1 MKIVILQGSPN
12 KKGSTNILVE
22 NFSKGAEAAGH
33 SVIRFDLDEMNIRPC
48 TGCVTCGYEGPC
60 ILHDDNQKIREAVLD
75 ADMIVF
81 ATPLYYYGMSAQL
94 KIVTDRFCAYNSSIT
109 RKHLKAAL
117 LAVAWNSD
125 TWTFDALEAHYETL
139 LRYLNLTDMG
149 RIWGRGCGTPS
160 MTKRSAYMRMAYELG
175 KNLNK

>member
-48 TGCVTCGYEGPC
+48 TGCVRCGDDGPC
-60 ILHDDNQKIREAVLD
+60 MRLDGNQILRAAGLD

-109 RKHLKAAL
+109 RKHMKAAL

-125 TWTFDALEAHYETL
+125 TWTFDALESHYRTL
-139 LRYLNLTDMG
+139 VRYLDLQDQGMVL
-149 RIWGRGCGTPS
+149 GRGCGTPA
-160 MTKRSAYMRMAYELG
+160 MTRHSQYPEMAYELG
-175 KNLNK
+175 NRL

>member
-22 NFSKGAEAAGH
+22 NFSQGAEAAGH
-33 SVIRFDLDEMNIRPC
+33 SVIRFDLDDMNIRPC

-60 ILHDDNQKIREAVLD
+60 ILRDDNQKIREAVLS

-94 KIVTDRFCAYNSSIT
+94 KIVIDRFCAYNSSIT
-109 RKHLKAAL
+109 RKRMKSAL

-125 TWTFDALEAHYETL
+125 SWTFEALESHYQTL
-139 LRYLNLTDMG
+139 VRYLHLQDMG
-149 RIWGRGCGTPS
+149 TVLGKGCGSPS
-160 MTKRSAYMRMAYELG
+160 MTKHSPYTQRAYELG
-175 KNLNK
+175 NRLK